1 MHLVDLGDRYTYIHT
16 YLCSYKI
23 VIAGFGGGLN
33 WEQGGLFVI
42 LNSIS
47 CDPQY
52 MLETLDSNEPYM
64 T

>member
-42 LNSIS
+42 LNIAFHVTPSI
-47 CDPQY
+47 CLKLWIV
-52 MLETLDSNEPYM
+52 MNLI
-64 T
+64 